1 MEIVNIKID
10 KLKPAEYNPRL
21 DLQPED
27 KEYQDIK
34 RSIVEFGLVEPLV
47 INEDMVIIGGHQRLK
62 VLKDLNFTTIP
73 CITVDLDKQ
82 KEKMLN
88 IALNKI
94 SGDWD
99 RAKLKDILEELDT
112 GEFDVSLTG
121 FGEQEIEDLMTEF
134 HVEPEE
140 DDFDVDKAVEEIGE
154 PICKRRD
161 LWQLGEHRLMCGDA
175 IVEGDVERLMG
186 GEKADM
192 VFTDPPYGIDYS
204 GGRTQVVRNKNYG
217 KIKGD
222 KDSDITKFIEAII
235 ENDYKRDCYICV
247 SPINLKP
254 VFQVLDKYDGII
266 VWKKQSPGL
275 GYQFIRRYCEF
286 IIFLTKRKK
295 GKLEKSEFDYWEMNT
310 DLRTEYQHGTQKPIT
325 LSSRAIKYSSVK
337 GDIVSDWF
345 GGSGSTLIACEQL
358 NRKCYM
364 MEIDPIYCDVIIK
377 RWEQYTNKKAVK
389 IN

>member
-34 RSIVEFGLVEPLV
+34 RSIVEFGLVEPLL
-47 INEDMVIIGGHQRLK
+47 INKDYTVIGGHQRLK
-62 VLKDLNFTTIP
+62 ILKDLNFTTIP
-73 CITVDLDKQ
+73 CIIVDLDKQ

-99 RAKLKDILEELDT
+99 RSKLKDILEELDT

-140 DDFDVDKAVEEIGE
+140 DDFDVDKAIEEIGE
-154 PICKRRD
+154 PICKRGD

-175 IVEGDVERLMG
+175 TVEADIEKLMD

-192 VFTDPPYGIDYS
+192 VFTDPPYGIDY
-204 GGRTQVVRNKNYG
+204 QDLKKKFNKILN
-217 KIKGD
+217 D
-222 KDSDITKFIEAII
+222 KEEDIPKNLKAITVFSNI
-235 ENDYKRDCYICV
+235 PYYICCNWQ
-247 SPINLKP
+247 SYPLFFMILKDLIDIKA
-254 VFQVLDKYDGII
+254 VIIWDKKRGVQNLDKYY
-266 VWKKQSPGL
+266 K
-275 GYQFIRRYCEF
+275 RHEF
-286 IIFLTKRKK
+286 IIYSGVF
-295 GKLEKSEFDYWEMNT
+295 GGEKTIDGDVWELNREIS
-310 DLRTEYQHGTQKPIT
+310 DLHPTMKPIE
-325 LSSRAIKYSSVK
+325 LCSKAINNSSKVNNIII
-337 GDIVSDWF
+337 DLF

-377 RWEQYTNKKAVK
+377 RFEQYTNKKAVK